1 MSKGAMLVPVDC
13 RISLGNP
20 AAVRNSNECDRI
32 FCWISLNIVWGTG
45 IRWLSQFADCNDKLV
60 ADRMQQPNY
69 HEEDVIQLQFLGPM
83 QYLTS
88 FLFSVADC
96 KIEFSI
102 ATHLVHKTKA
112 P

>member
-1 MSKGAMLVPVDC
+1 MLVPVDC

-20 AAVRNSNECDRI
+20 AVVQNSNECDRM
-32 FCWISLNIVWGTG
+32 FCSISLNIVWGTG
-45 IRWLSQFADCNDKLV
+45 IRRPSQFPDCNDKLV
-60 ADRMQQPNY
+60 ADRTQQPNY
-69 HEEDVIQLQFLGPM
+69 HEEDVIRLQLLGPM

-88 FLFSVADC
+88 FFLFSVADC

-102 ATHLVHKTKA
+102 ATLQVHKTKA

>member
-1 MSKGAMLVPVDC
+1 MLVPVDC
-13 RISLGNP
+13 RIPLENP
-20 AAVRNSNECDRI
+20 AAVRNSNEWDRI
-32 FCWISLNIVWGTG
+32 FCLISRNVVWGTE
-45 IRWLSQFADCNDKLV
+45 IRRPSQLAECNDQLV
-60 ADRMQQPNY
+60 VDRMQQPNY
-69 HEEDVIQLQFLGPM
+69 HEEDVIRLQFLRPM

-102 ATHLVHKTKA
+102 ATHQVHKTRA